1 MNLFKSNWVDTIFE
15 GRNQEY
21 GAYVLRKQN
30 GKYAIMALLIGSLV
44 FTTLISV
51 PLISK
56 FLETEEVVENPE
68 PLDTKTILANIEM
81 PEKLPEEEI
90 IEKPVE
96 QVKEVKTIQEVVQ
109 YTEPVIVEKEKV
121 QTEVTSVDELKN
133 KIAGNRNIEASED
146 GEVVIEGQHSE
157 VTVDSEIVE
166 EPVDKVYTS
175 VEVMPEYPGG
185 LDAFRKYIANNFRSP
200 DVDRPLKGLVVV
212 NFVVEPNGE
221 LSNIKVV
228 RDLGHGTGDEAIR
241 ILKRAKK
248 WNPGIQNGRK
258 VRVNYTLPIQIDIKN
273 R

>member
-1 MNLFKSNWVDTIFE
+1 MNLFKSDWVDTIFE
-15 GRNQEY
+15 GRNKEY

-30 GKYAIMALLIGSLV
+30 GKYTMMALLIGSLA
-44 FTTLISV
+44 FTTLISA

-56 FLETEEVVENPE
+56 FLSKEEVVEE
-68 PLDTKTILANIEM
+68 KEALDTKTILANIEI
-81 PEKLPEEEI
+81 PEIPEEKI

-121 QTEVTSVDELKN
+121 QTEMTSVDELKN

-146 GEVVIEGQHSE
+146 GDVVIEGQHSE
-157 VTVDSEIVE
+157 VNVDSDIVE
-166 EPVDKVYTS
+166 EPDKVYTS

-185 LDAFRKYIANNFRSP
+185 IQAFRKYVADNFRAP
-200 DVDRPLKGLVVV
+200 DVDRNLKGVVVV
-212 NFVVEPNGE
+212 NFVVEPDGQ

-228 RDLGHGTGDEAIR
+228 RDLGHGTGDEAVR

-258 VRVNYTLPIQIDIKN
+258 VRVNYTLPIQINITA